1 MVSRIVLVIDG
12 TESGKIAVETL
23 EFLGKAGLKGDIYM
37 LYSSEVEMPPISSI
51 EKEMKI
57 FTKLRLKASKVTE
70 ESKRKLENVGFNIVQ
85 IKIFFGSLSE
95 EVLRLEKIIK
105 PDLIIFGMEKRG
117 LIKRILH
124 GDPYR
129 EIIFNTKTPTI
140 VCKPGFRRV
149 EYCDYDESRCLE
161 CRFKAVGET
170 D

>member
-1 MVSRIVLVIDG
+1 MW
-12 TESGKIAVETL
+12 
-23 EFLGKAGLKGDIYM
+23 GLI
-37 LYSSEVEMPPISSI
+37 LY
-51 EKEMKI
+51 
-57 FTKLRLKASKVTE
+57 RSK
-70 ESKRKLENVGFNIVQ
+70 
-85 IKIFFGSLSE
+85 FFSAPLSE